1 MASTRTLTGFLA
13 GLVLAMSLGSPAEA
27 RTSERTTARTSYDG
41 NWSVLIVTNKGPCD
55 RGYRYGLSIRG
66 GRVFYEGS
74 LAVNV
79 NGQVTGNGIVKVRVS
94 AGSQGA
100 TGTGRLSRDYGEGSW
115 QGDGSAGSCSGT
127 WTAERR

>member
-1 MASTRTLTGFLA
+1 MVWQS
-13 GLVLAMSLGSPAEA
+13 AEA
-27 RTSERTTARTSYDG
+27 RSFTQ
-41 NWSVLIVTNKGPCD
+41 
-55 RGYRYGLSIRG
+55 
-66 GRVFYEGS
+66 GS

-79 NGQVTGNGIVKVRVS
+79 NGQVTGNGFVKVRVS

-100 TGTGRLSRDYGEGSW
+100 TGVGRLSRDYGEGSW